1 MSQPEPLRF
10 RPIDLTGVYVLVVDD
25 YEDTL
30 ELFRSALEAFGAE
43 VVTARSARDAL
54 TIMKTARVNAMVFD
68 LAMPGEDGLWLV
80 QQLRRLKSTQGGG
93 IPAIA
98 ITAHRER
105 YAAER
110 VREFGFE
117 AFLTK
122 PIFFFQAEDGIRDLT
137 VTGVQTCALP
147 IYKWQ
152 LAIDCIDDAI
162 DDFRWR
168 LAAHGEI
175 TGGALYPQGTQR
187 CVR

>member
-1 MSQPEPLRF
+1 MGKVLPTGAKLRVCPGIPAYDRRNPMSQPEPLRF

-25 YEDTL
+25 YEDTR

-54 TIMKTARVNAMVFD
+54 TIMKTARVNAMVSD

-122 PIFFFQAEDGIRDLT
+122 PIDPFDLSRA
-137 VTGVQTCALP
+137 VASLVG
-147 IYKWQ
+147 
-152 LAIDCIDDAI
+152 
-162 DDFRWR
+162 R
-168 LAAHGEI
+168 
-175 TGGALYPQGTQR
+175 
-187 CVR
+187 

>member
-54 TIMKTARVNAMVFD
+54 TIMKTARVNAMVSD

-122 PIFFFQAEDGIRDLT
+122 PSIPSIFQERSPPSSAADGFHDTISHSWISFPSSRPVKQPPT
-137 VTGVQTCALP
+137 
-147 IYKWQ
+147 
-152 LAIDCIDDAI
+152 
-162 DDFRWR
+162 
-168 LAAHGEI
+168 
-175 TGGALYPQGTQR
+175 
-187 CVR
+187 

>member
-25 YEDTL
+25 YEDTR

-54 TIMKTARVNAMVFD
+54 TIMKTARVNAMVSD

-105 YAAER
+105 YAVMAIAGIPPPCVDLSRRSCWTSQSPSSPGIARSDTMAFTRAVFIMVKASRALRAVTTCAPNASSAER
-110 VREFGFE
+110 KSSSVSS
-117 AFLTK
+117 
-122 PIFFFQAEDGIRDLT
+122 
-137 VTGVQTCALP
+137 
-147 IYKWQ
+147 
-152 LAIDCIDDAI
+152 
-162 DDFRWR
+162 
-168 LAAHGEI
+168 
-175 TGGALYPQGTQR
+175 
-187 CVR
+187 

>member
-1 MSQPEPLRF
+1 M
-10 RPIDLTGVYVLVVDD
+10 DD

-54 TIMKTARVNAMVFD
+54 TIMKTARVNAMVSD

-122 PIFFFQAEDGIRDLT
+122 PIDPFDLSRA
-137 VTGVQTCALP
+137 VASLVG
-147 IYKWQ
+147 
-152 LAIDCIDDAI
+152 
-162 DDFRWR
+162 R
-168 LAAHGEI
+168 
-175 TGGALYPQGTQR
+175 
-187 CVR
+187 

>member
-10 RPIDLTGVYVLVVDD
+10 RPIDLKGVYVLVVDD

-54 TIMKTARVNAMVFD
+54 TIMKTARVNAMVSD

-122 PIFFFQAEDGIRDLT
+122 PIDPFDLSRA
-137 VTGVQTCALP
+137 VASLVG
-147 IYKWQ
+147 
-152 LAIDCIDDAI
+152 
-162 DDFRWR
+162 R
-168 LAAHGEI
+168 
-175 TGGALYPQGTQR
+175 
-187 CVR
+187 